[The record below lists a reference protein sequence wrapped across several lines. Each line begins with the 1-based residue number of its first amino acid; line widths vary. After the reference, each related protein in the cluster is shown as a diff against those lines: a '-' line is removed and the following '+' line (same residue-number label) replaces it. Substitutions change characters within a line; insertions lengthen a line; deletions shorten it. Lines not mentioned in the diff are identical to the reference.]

1 MTDDSPLTIL
11 VADDSATDR
20 QILQA
25 IVARDGHR
33 VVSARDGREAV
44 AVFEQERPD
53 LVLLDALMP
62 NLDGFGAARRIKAL
76 AGESLVPIIFL
87 TSLTDTES
95 LVQCL
100 DAGGDDFLSKP
111 YNRVIIQAKIRA
123 FNRMRAMHNTILEQ
137 RDQISRHNQ
146 HLLQEQTVAKQV
158 FDNIAHSGCL
168 DSDNV
173 RYYLSSLAVFNG
185 DVLVAGMRPGGSMMV
200 LLGDFTGHGLPAAVG
215 AIPLASTFYGM
226 VSKGFAMSDILRE
239 INHKLKSILPVGI
252 FCCATMVDINFRR
265 QRIRVW
271 SGGLPPGYLL
281 RRGQSE
287 PEPITSTHL
296 PLGVLGRSAFKD
308 DMETYELAWGDRL
321 FLWSDGIHEA
331 RNPEGDMFGEE
342 RLKALFTEHRTQG
355 ERDDDGL
362 FDAILARVQAFIGQ
376 GERDDDLSLVEV
388 RMEPPEKVNAVA
400 AEAERRNRSTLSE
413 WTMNFDILPASFR
426 QFDPM
431 PLLLNILVE
440 VPGLRQHSGTLY
452 TILSELYS
460 NALEHGI
467 LGLDSGLKATQE
479 GFTEYYRLRQQ
490 RLDDIN
496 EGLIRIHLHHS
507 TSEDGGVLTVAVE
520 DSGPGFTDQGT
531 VAGHSIPA
539 GEAPAYA
546 GRGLALVENLC
557 DAVHYQEDGSRVE
570 VVFSWTPDE

>member
-11 VADDSATDR
+11 IADDSETDR

-33 VVSARDGREAV
+33 VISARDGREAV
-44 AVFEQERPD
+44 AVFERERPD

-123 FNRMRAMHNTILEQ
+123 FNRMRAMHATMLDQ

-168 DSDNV
+168 DSNNV

-185 DVLVAGMRPGGSMMV
+185 DILVAGMRPGGSMMV

-239 INHKLKSILPVGI
+239 INHKLKTILPVGI

-271 SGGLPPGYLL
+271 SGGLPPGYIL
-281 RRGQSE
+281 RQGSE
-287 PEPITSTHL
+287 PPQAITSTHL
-296 PLGVLGRSAFKD
+296 PLGVLGNSAFKD

-321 FLWSDGIHEA
+321 YLWSDGIHEA
-331 RNPEGDMFGEE
+331 RSPEGEMFGEE
-342 RLKALFTEHRTQG
+342 RLNALFQEHRETTP
-355 ERDDDGL
+355 RNDDRL
-362 FDAILARVQAFIGQ
+362 FDEILARVQRFVGR
-376 GERDDDLSLVEV
+376 GERDDDLSLVEI
-388 RMEPPEKVNAVA
+388 RMDQPDNVNAVA
-400 AEAERRNRSTLSE
+400 AEAARRNRSTLSE
-413 WTMNFDILPASFR
+413 WNMNFDILPASFR

-467 LGLDSGLKATQE
+467 LGLDSGLKGTPE
-479 GFTEYYRLRQQ
+479 GFAHYYEIRQKRLEEVS
-490 RLDDIN
+490 

-507 TSEDGGVLTVAVE
+507 TTEEGGLLRIAVE
-520 DSGPGFTDQGT
+520 DSGPGFDGLEEPGARVVSGQ
-531 VAGHSIPA
+531 
-539 GEAPAYA
+539 APGYA
-546 GRGLALVENLC
+546 GRGLALVEKLC
-557 DAVHYQEDGSRVE
+557 DAVEYPGEGNRVE
-570 VVFSWTPDE
+570 AVFSWNADD

>member
-1 MTDDSPLTIL
+1 MSDDSPLTIL
-11 VADDSATDR
+11 VADDAETDR

-25 IVARDGHR
+25 IVTRDGHR
-33 VVSARDGREAV
+33 VISARDGREAV
-44 AVFEQERPD
+44 EVFERERPD

-111 YNRVIIQAKIRA
+111 YNRVIIQAKIKA
-123 FNRMRAMHNTILEQ
+123 FNRMRAMHATILDQ

-168 DSDNV
+168 DSNNV
-173 RYYLSSLAVFNG
+173 RYYLSSLAIFNG
-185 DVLVAGMRPGGSMMV
+185 DILVAGMQPSGSMMV

-239 INHKLKSILPVGI
+239 INHKLKTILPVGI

-271 SGGLPPGYLL
+271 SGGLPPGYIL
-281 RRGQSE
+281 RQDGS
-287 PEPITSTHL
+287 PPVPITSTHL
-296 PLGVLGRSAFKD
+296 PLGVLGNNAFKD
-308 DMETYELAWGDRL
+308 DMETYELAWGDHL
-321 FLWSDGIHEA
+321 YLWSDGIHEA
-331 RNPEGDMFGEE
+331 RSPEGELFGEE
-342 RLKALFTEHRTQG
+342 RLKAVFAEHANQKG
-355 ERDDDGL
+355 SDNL
-362 FDAILARVQAFIGQ
+362 FDKILSRVQQFIGK
-376 GERDDDLSLVEV
+376 GERDDDLSLVEI
-388 RMEPPEKVNAVA
+388 RMDQPEKVNAVA

-426 QFDPM
+426 HFDPM

-440 VPGLRQHSGTLY
+440 VPGLRQYSGTLY

-467 LGLDSGLKATQE
+467 LGLDSELKTTPE
-479 GFTEYYRLRQQ
+479 GFSRYYELRQQ
-490 RLDDIN
+490 RLEEISD
-496 EGLIRIHLHHS
+496 GLIRIHLHHN
-507 TSEDGGVLTVAVE
+507 TTEEGGILQVAVE
-520 DSGPGFTDQGT
+520 DSGPGFVD
-531 VAGHSIPA
+531 PA
-539 GEAPAYA
+539 GEDPRNVPTQANDYA
-546 GRGLALVENLC
+546 GRGLALIEKLC
-557 DAVHYQEDGSRVE
+557 DSVQYLGEGNRVE
-570 VVFSWTPDE
+570 AVFSWSSDN

>member
-11 VADDSATDR
+11 VADDSETDR

-25 IVARDGHR
+25 IVTRDGHR
-33 VVSARDGREAV
+33 VISVRDGREAV
-44 AVFEQERPD
+44 AAFERERPD

-76 AGESLVPIIFL
+76 AGEALVPIIFL

-95 LVQCL
+95 LVLCL

-111 YNRVIIQAKIRA
+111 YNRVIIQAKIKA
-123 FNRMRAMHNTILEQ
+123 FNRMRAMHATILDQ

-168 DSDNV
+168 DSNNV

-185 DVLVAGMRPGGSMMV
+185 DLLVAGMRPGGSMMV

-239 INHKLKSILPVGI
+239 INHKLKTILPVGI

-271 SGGLPPGYLL
+271 SGGLPPGYIL
-281 RRGQSE
+281 RQDGSP

-296 PLGVLGRSAFKD
+296 PLGVLGTSAFKY
-308 DMETYELAWGDRL
+308 DMETYDLAWGDRL
-321 FLWSDGIHEA
+321 YLWSDGIHEA
-331 RNPEGDMFGEE
+331 RSPEGEMFGEE
-342 RLKALFTEHRTQG
+342 RLKAVFAEQG
-355 ERDDDGL
+355 NRSGL
-362 FDAILARVQAFIGQ
+362 FDEILSRVQAFVGP
-376 GERDDDLSLVEV
+376 GERDDDLSLVEIQMD
-388 RMEPPEKVNAVA
+388 RPDKVNAVA

-413 WTMNFDILPASFR
+413 WTMSFDILSASFR

-440 VPGLRQHSGTLY
+440 VPGLRQHSGVLY
-452 TILSELYS
+452 TIFSELYS

-467 LGLDSGLKATQE
+467 LGLDSELKGTPE
-479 GFTEYYRLRQQ
+479 GFAHYYDLRQQ
-490 RLDDIN
+490 RLDDIDD
-496 EGLIRIHLHHS
+496 GLIRIQLRHS
-507 TSEDGGVLTVAVE
+507 TTEEGGILQIAVE
-520 DSGPGFTDQGT
+520 DSGPGFVGPEEGDPRS
-531 VAGHSIPA
+531 VPA
-539 GEAPAYA
+539 PLSGYA
-546 GRGLALVENLC
+546 GRGLALVEKLC
-557 DAVHYQEDGSRVE
+557 DAIHYLGEGNRVE
-570 VVFSWTPDE
+570 AVFSWNSDD